1 MFENLRIFELKKARK
16 KLEVERLE
24 IEKLESS
31 KSSKSLKKLETL
43 EKLEKLKK
51 GLKIKNFQKLKV

>member
-16 KLEVERLE
+16 LEKLEVERLE

-31 KSSKSLKKLETL
+31 KSLKNMKL
-43 EKLEKLKK
+43 
-51 GLKIKNFQKLKV
+51 